1 MSHSGE
7 LGLSSWVDPVDARYL
22 CCHLNMRCPPAPGLC
37 FEPDD
42 SIILEGSGIFQKW
55 GVVGGS
61 GHWQSGFLRGIPVA
75 KPLPVQEMGHLLPNT
90 WYHGQN
96 P

>member
-1 MSHSGE
+1 MGRPGRCEISV
-7 LGLSSWVDPVDARYL
+7 LSSEYEVS
-22 CCHLNMRCPPAPGLC
+22 PPPGLC

-75 KPLPVQEMGHLLPNT
+75 KLLPVQEMGHLLPNT